1 MAETEYRPVEI
12 ALDDTPELPDVHL
25 DVLGMK
31 LDLPNLNSAELPL
44 EVVQAVLLVKSK
56 TVLDDATAFQATS
69 VFLAYFEHERP
80 NFWGKLKATDRP
92 IAWINATVKA
102 WAEQSG
108 IDPKA
113 LS

>member
-1 MAETEYRPVEI
+1 MAENEYKPVEI
-12 ALDDTPELPDVHL
+12 QLDDTPELPDVHL

-44 EVVQAVLLVKSK
+44 EVVQAVLLIKSK
-56 TVLDDATAFQATS
+56 PVLDDTTAFQATS

-80 NFWGKLKATDRP
+80 NFWEKLKTTDRP

-108 IDPKA
+108 IDPK
-113 LS
+113 SVS